1 MSNVADY
8 ERRFLKENSSVARSG
23 CATKVSKP
31 VYSMI
36 RHIVQVA
43 NTPGINIS
51 AYIDNV
57 LREHIDSHYPEMM
70 AYIDKQRQQ
79 IQFYRPEP

>member
-36 RHIVQVA
+36 RHMVA
-43 NTPGINIS
+43 NAPGINIS

-57 LREHIDSHYPEMM
+57 LREHIDAHYPEMM

>member
-1 MSNVADY
+1 MSNVEDY
-8 ERRFLKENSSVARSG
+8 QRRFLKENSSVAKSG

-36 RHIVQVA
+36 RQIVQVA

-51 AYIDNV
+51 SYIDNV
-57 LREHIDSHYPEMM
+57 LREHINTHYPDIM
-70 AYIDKQRQQ
+70 AYIEKQRQQ